1 MKSIKYINPVVRNK
15 TPIEVI
21 IKILSVRSN
30 LLRYS
35 VVLGAVINLNME
47 RDFDVSKKLYLPKD
61 NLIAI
66 TCFKLGAINP

>member
-47 RDFDVSKKLYLPKD
+47 SDFDVSKKLYLSKD